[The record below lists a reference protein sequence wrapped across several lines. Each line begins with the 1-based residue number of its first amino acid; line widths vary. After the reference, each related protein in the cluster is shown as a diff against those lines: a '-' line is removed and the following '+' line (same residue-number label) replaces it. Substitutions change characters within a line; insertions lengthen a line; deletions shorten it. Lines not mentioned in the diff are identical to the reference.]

1 MSSSNEK
8 NLKFFCGTKHP
19 SKEQVKKYKK
29 KKKMSQRI
37 NDGKSVYIRE
47 DVAYELINY
56 INLSVIE
63 ADEFRTNLGITNSQS
78 IRIERE
84 MVAII
89 MKTID
94 YSYLSC
100 LICAFLLIN

>member
-1 MSSSNEK
+1 MKKIKSFFAAQNIL
-8 NLKFFCGTKHP
+8 LKSR
-19 SKEQVKKYKK
+19 SKKKKK

>member
-1 MSSSNEK
+1 
-8 NLKFFCGTKHP
+8 
-19 SKEQVKKYKK
+19 
-29 KKKMSQRI
+29 MSQRI

-56 INLSVIE
+56 SNLSVIE